1 VVADDINASTG
12 PSLIR
17 IKSFDKDRAKNRL
30 IRTMGDKAKQAP
42 ACFEKSAW
50 SYQNQKPAFR
60 WVF

>member
-1 VVADDINASTG
+1 
-12 PSLIR
+12 
-17 IKSFDKDRAKNRL
+17 
-30 IRTMGDKAKQAP
+30 MGDKAKQAP